1 MNKLVLWLLFDDGNC
16 SYAKSILE
24 YSTLFANYDLVK
36 AYSIGINDLDETI
49 KVK

>member
-1 MNKLVLWLLFDDGNC
+1 MNKLVLWFLFDDGNC

-36 AYSIGINDLDETI
+36 NKNIESGLRWHYQ
-49 KVK
+49 